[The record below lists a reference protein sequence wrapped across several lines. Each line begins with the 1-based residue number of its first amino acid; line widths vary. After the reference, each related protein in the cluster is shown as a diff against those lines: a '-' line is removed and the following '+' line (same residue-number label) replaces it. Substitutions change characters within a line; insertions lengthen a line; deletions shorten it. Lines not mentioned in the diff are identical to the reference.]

1 MSIKKRYKKTI
12 PEVIEEILT
21 GYGHTWIS
29 ESFKLKGEKEPVL
42 SKGLKRYGYTVAD
55 LQSCVEEGKLRFLKD
70 EEERYYTLPQ
80 YDKWETYVAYNA
92 IRIMSNYQKP
102 ENITDEVVQELL
114 LEAQNKTG
122 KKLHEQQRAA
132 VFCAVNNGLAVVTG
146 GPGTGKTCVLD
157 TLVYV
162 LRRCVPGIDI
172 RFTAPTGKAARRITE
187 STKNPAK
194 TVQKELGITPEN
206 PVLKCFGGDVLII
219 DEISMLDMETA
230 YRVFNAV
237 QNGQHLSVVGEGDQ
251 LPSAGPGAVLRD
263 LISSKVIP
271 VVQLTKTFRQSNESN
286 LFGNIQNIRDSEK
299 DNVKEL
305 NEGDDFKLIST
316 DAEGALDIIVERFL
330 ELYNQY
336 GVENV
341 ACLLPY
347 RKAGTVCS
355 DNVNNILQ
363 DKVNPVGNRPY
374 IKTCTETG
382 REVRFT
388 IGDPVMQLK
397 NRAECANG
405 DVGFV
410 RSIKNGKM
418 LVEYADGKVEYI
430 QSTASQLSLAYSM
443 SINKSQGSE
452 YKWVV
457 MAMTT
462 AHMRM
467 LNKNLLYT
475 GVTRAK
481 EGIELIYEEKALHE
495 ALSNNDTYERITFLS
510 EKCRFYYKKQH
521 FLAA

>member
-1 MSIKKRYKKTI
+1 MRKSKKSLET
-12 PEVIEEILT
+12 VLEEMIT
-21 GYGHTWIS
+21 GYGHTWLT
-29 ESFKLKGEKEPVL
+29 ESFKIPDTEDSLLLKGLE
-42 SKGLKRYGYTVAD
+42 RYGYSIKD
-55 LQSCVEEGKLRFLKD
+55 LEKLVESGKIRHLKTD
-70 EEERYYTLPQ
+70 GKDYYTLPH
-80 YDKWETYVAYNA
+80 YDMWETYVAYNA
-92 IRIMSNYQKP
+92 IRIMTHYKKP
-102 ENITDEVVQELL
+102 ASVTDEVVEKLL
-114 LEAQNKTG
+114 QEAQETTG
-122 KKLHEQQRAA
+122 KTLHEQQRAA
-132 VFCAVNNGLAVVTG
+132 VFCAVKNGFAVVTG

-206 PVLKCFGGDVLII
+206 TDLKCFGGDVLII
-219 DEISMLDMETA
+219 DETSMLDIETA

-237 QNGQHLSVVGEGDQ
+237 QNGQKLIMVGDIDQ
-251 LPSAGPGAVLRD
+251 LPSVGPGAVLRD
-263 LISSKVIP
+263 LIFSNVIP
-271 VVQLTKTFRQSNESN
+271 FVMLTKTFRQSNESN
-286 LFGNIQNIRDSEK
+286 LFGNIQRIRDS
-299 DNVKEL
+299 VHEL
-305 NEGDDFKLIST
+305 KEGDDFKLIST
-316 DAEGALDIIVERFL
+316 DADGALSIIVDRFL
-330 ELYNQY
+330 DLYNKY

-347 RKAGTVCS
+347 RKAGAVCS

-363 DKVNPVGNRPY
+363 DKVNPVGNKPY
-374 IKTCTETG
+374 IKTYTETG
-382 REVRFT
+382 REVKFT
-388 IGDPVMQLK
+388 VGDPVMQLE

-410 RSIKNGKM
+410 RSIHNGKM
-418 LVEYADGKVEYI
+418 LVEYADGNVEYTKD
-430 QSTASQLSLAYSM
+430 TASQLSLAYSM

-481 EGIELIYEEKALHE
+481 EGIELIYEEKALYK
-495 ALSNNDTYERITFLS
+495 ALDSDDTFGRITFLS
-510 EKCRFYYKKQH
+510 EKLRFYYEKQQ
-521 FLAA
+521 FLVA